1 MVTTFNIYTLTKK
14 GDKLYQCAHRN
25 KSVLN
30 GGGKVPQ
37 GFESFSSYRKIYEE
51 INPVENGQSKHAMI
65 DSFAGG
71 PPTAL
76 DRAGPIQNQEF
87 SVPNV
92 KTGKYKSDIQ
102 PGHFS

>member
-1 MVTTFNIYTLTKK
+1 
-14 GDKLYQCAHRN
+14 
-25 KSVLN
+25 
-30 GGGKVPQ
+30 
-37 GFESFSSYRKIYEE
+37 
-51 INPVENGQSKHAMI
+51 MI

-92 KTGKYKSDIQ
+92 KTGKYRSDIYRDDEVRSLQ
-102 PGHFS
+102 FEVFGINVWI